1 MCVLIKKKNMFKKLI
16 NMEQKGNFKEDV
28 NINLSSPKWNYVA
41 TWIVMVH
48 IFINHKL
55 SLTYF

>member
-1 MCVLIKKKNMFKKLI
+1 MFKKLI

-41 TWIVMVH
+41 R
-48 IFINHKL
+48 K
-55 SLTYF
+55 